1 MTNLGNA
8 STSCQSDGR
17 ISCKKS
23 SPRGRITL
31 PPRLHKLLSLTTQ
44 GLLRTGRAASPAL
57 PGMSGCGGR
66 DKGRNESP
74 HSHFYR
80 EVKKSFGGFLG
91 GSDGKEF
98 ACNAEDLGW
107 ILGS

>member
-1 MTNLGNA
+1 MWAMLVLAARVMEEFPVRKVVQEGELHFLQGCTN
-8 STSCQSDGR
+8 
-17 ISCKKS
+17 
-23 SPRGRITL
+23 
-31 PPRLHKLLSLTTQ
+31 LSLTTQ

-107 ILGS
+107 IIGS